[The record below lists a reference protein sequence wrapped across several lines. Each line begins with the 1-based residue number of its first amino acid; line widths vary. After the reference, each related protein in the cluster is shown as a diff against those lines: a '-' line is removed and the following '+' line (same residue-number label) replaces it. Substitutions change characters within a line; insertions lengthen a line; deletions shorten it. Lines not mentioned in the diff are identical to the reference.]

1 METAYARET
10 SLHYAKM
17 GKYPPLFLLLCIA
30 ILSSGCSG
38 MQSTINLDGNPTT
51 GYSWVCAISPEGV
64 VREVSNE
71 YIPNQN
77 AQKLVGAGGKFVFT
91 FEAIAE
97 GEAELVFSYLRV
109 WEKDIPPLETVIYK
123 AIVDEK
129 KNLTL
134 LQHDPNVDSK
144 AKHGMP

>member
-1 METAYARET
+1 
-10 SLHYAKM
+10 
-17 GKYPPLFLLLCIA
+17 
-30 ILSSGCSG
+30 

-97 GEAELVFSYLRV
+97 GEAELIFSYLRV

-123 AIVDEK
+123 AIVDNK

-134 LQHDPNVDSK
+134 LQHDPNVGSK
-144 AKHGMP
+144 AKHGTP